1 MSQLEELKKLDIPV
15 FCNLEELRENIGTNK
30 KFFIKYYTH
39 IINCIKKSP
48 SLREMEGIES

>member
-30 KFFIKYYTH
+30 KFYYTH